1 MANPYHHAV
10 SSARKHGG
18 VPDDYIEIHHW
29 FDESKA
35 FLADFRHRA
44 LRHHAEGIF
53 LCERIFGHTITL
65 STCAKCGELATEG
78 DHPLALTSLEN
89 EFMEA
94 SDQRQVELAKAC
106 FALRGRIH
114 TFVEKKIP
122 VRWIGEQHVQE
133 DLGFIPTAS
142 QWLECI
148 TYEPWMNKSRR
159 LSLELASVTTEKGDA
174 A

>member
-18 VPDDYIEIHHW
+18 VWEDYIDIHHW

-53 LCERIFGHTITL
+53 LCERIFGHTIDL
-65 STCAKCGELATEG
+65 SICRICGEQA
-78 DHPLALTSLEN
+78 DHKKHKPGLLSKADH
-89 EFMEA
+89 EFLP
-94 SDQRQVELAKAC
+94 RQ
-106 FALRGRIH
+106 
-114 TFVEKKIP
+114 IP

-142 QWLECI
+142 QWLESI
-148 TYEPWMNKSRR
+148 QAEPWMNRSRR
-159 LSLELASVTTEKGDA
+159 LSVELATTEKEDA